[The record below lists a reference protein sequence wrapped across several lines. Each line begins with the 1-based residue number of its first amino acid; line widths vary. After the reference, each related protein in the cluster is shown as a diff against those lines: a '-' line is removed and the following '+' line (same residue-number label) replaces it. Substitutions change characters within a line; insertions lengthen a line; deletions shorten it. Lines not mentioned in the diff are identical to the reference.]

1 MREKSFYDELTPKN
15 EEDNTGRKAQLG
27 TIWTLLRAYLPEFYQ
42 PLMLAAVMLAVA
54 AGLVIGLGKFLSFA
68 VNAGLLTRG
77 SGYFGWV
84 LTGLGLSVMVMAVAS
99 YARTYYISWI
109 GEHLMA
115 RLRYDVFDHI
125 LKFPI
130 TFFEDYQPANL
141 VTRLTSDMNLLQL
154 VLTNSLGIV
163 VRNLLIVLGGVTMM
177 AITCWQLFG
186 LSCIIVPAL
195 LLPVIYFGK
204 IVRVHG
210 RYAQGV
216 LADLAQFIDET
227 LNNIKTVL
235 LFSHAAQDRAAFHGL
250 NAHFVEAVLK
260 AAKARAKLVGFAMV
274 LIFSGLCVVAY
285 LGAQMVFEGTLT
297 KGDLLGFL
305 FYAVTVCASLGSFSA
320 IFADFYRAAG
330 AGDRILEIMQLAP
343 PMPEPLKTKPVK
355 NHGILAIHQVTFAY
369 PSRPEFKVLEQ
380 LNISVLPGETVAI
393 VGPSGAGKSTVFSLL
408 LKFFVPTAGEIYLNG
423 VNYQELNADSVRQ
436 QLGLVTQEPIIFSTT
451 IFDNLAYGLI
461 RVDENDLWRALEL
474 VHLKHFVEELSYGL
488 QTKVGHRGVRL
499 SGGQKQRLALAR
511 VLLRQPHILLLDEAT
526 NSLDAESDFI
536 VQQNLKAM
544 RAECTT
550 LVIAHRLS
558 TVMEA
563 DKFMVLNHGCIEQIG
578 NHQQLMHQDGLY
590 RNFARLEFGAV
601 AKEEIRGEI
610 SGEASL
616 VQSSL
621 AKC

>member
-15 EEDNTGRKAQLG
+15 EAQAPLG
-27 TIWTLLRAYLPEFYQ
+27 TLWALLRDYLPKFYK
-42 PLMLAAVMLAVA
+42 PLMWAAAMLAVA
-54 AGLVIGLGKFLSFA
+54 AGLVLGFGKFLIFA
-68 VNAGLLTRG
+68 VNVGLLSKG
-77 SGYFGWV
+77 SQYFGWV
-84 LTGLGLSVMVMAVAS
+84 LTGLCLGVVIMAMAS

-109 GEHLMA
+109 GEQLMA

-130 TFFEDYQPANL
+130 SFFEDYQPANL

-163 VRNLLIVLGGVTMM
+163 VRNSLIVIGGIVMM
-177 AITCWQLFG
+177 AITCWQLLG
-186 LSCIIVPAL
+186 LSCIIVPSL

-235 LFSHAAQDRAAFHGL
+235 LFSHASQDRAAFHGY
-250 NAHFVEAVLK
+250 NSHFVEAVLK

-285 LGAQMVFEGTLT
+285 LGEQMVVDGALT

-305 FYAVTVCASLGSFSA
+305 FYAIVVCGSLGSFSA

-330 AGDRILEIMQLAP
+330 AGDRILEIMHLHP
-343 PMPEPLKTKPVK
+343 PVQEQLKTKTFK
-355 NHGILAIHQVTFAY
+355 NHGILAIHQVSFIY
-369 PSRPEFKVLEQ
+369 PSRPEIKVLEQ
-380 LNISVLPGETVAI
+380 LNLSVHPGETVAI
-393 VGPSGAGKSTVFSLL
+393 VGPSGAGKSTIFSLL
-408 LKFFVPTAGEIYLNG
+408 LKFYIPSTGEIYLNG
-423 VNYQELNADSVRQ
+423 ANYKDLNADSIRH
-436 QLGLVTQEPIIFSTT
+436 QLGLVTQEPVIFSTT
-451 IFDNLAYGLI
+451 IFDNLAYGLTS
-461 RVDENDLWRALEL
+461 VNESDLWHALEL
-474 VHLKHFVEELSYGL
+474 VHLKQFVEELPYSL

-563 DKFMVLNHGCIEQIG
+563 DKIMVLNHGRIEQIG
-578 NHQQLMHQDGLY
+578 THAQLMQQEGLY
-590 RNFARLEFGAV
+590 RNFANLEFGSMTRN
-601 AKEEIRGEI
+601 KL
-610 SGEASL
+610 SL
-616 VQSSL
+616 TI
-621 AKC
+621 